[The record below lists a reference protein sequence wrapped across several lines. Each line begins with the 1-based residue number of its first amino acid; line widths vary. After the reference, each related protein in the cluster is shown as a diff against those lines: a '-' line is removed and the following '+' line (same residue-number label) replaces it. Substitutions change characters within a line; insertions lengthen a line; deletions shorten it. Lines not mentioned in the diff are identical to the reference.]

1 MLIAEIG
8 VVAALDSLRLRV
20 RDEIALALKL
30 RGILG
35 RQTAVLIGVEG
46 IAREFVPVILDRG
59 VAF

>member
-20 RDEIALALKL
+20 RDEIA
-30 RGILG
+30 
-35 RQTAVLIGVEG
+35 QTAVLIDVEG
-46 IAREFVPVILDRG
+46 IAREFVPVHRDRG